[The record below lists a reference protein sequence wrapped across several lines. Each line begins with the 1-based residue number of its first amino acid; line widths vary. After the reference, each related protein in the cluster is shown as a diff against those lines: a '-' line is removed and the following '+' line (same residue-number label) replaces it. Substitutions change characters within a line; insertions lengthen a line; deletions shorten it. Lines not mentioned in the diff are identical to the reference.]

1 MELEYNLK
9 ENNMKQ
15 VFLII
20 ILFFSMIVNISAQ
33 ENLVY
38 NGSFEEHWYC
48 SPFVSQDSTPCKGW
62 YSPNFGTPDYLH
74 ICIKDS
80 SIFFLYN
87 DSIYNICSPHTGR
100 AQVGLCL
107 ISIET
112 AGMEHIQSQLKE
124 PLKAGQKYKVSFWVR
139 LDYQYSDY
147 AAYNIGLYFSK
158 NKKIFGDYLLSKHN
172 YIEGMTPELQ
182 AHVSNEKG
190 NFITDTTW
198 KEISGIYTA
207 QGGEK
212 YITIGMFWDD
222 NPKVVKAW
230 ERAKENQSWGNT
242 KRFGKTVKK
251 YLLKKNKYM
260 EKKYEKSP
268 SKIGQHFPYYLI
280 DDVSVIELN

>member
-1 MELEYNLK
+1 
-9 ENNMKQ
+9 MKRK
-15 VFLII
+15 LYISAAI
-20 ILFFSMIVNISAQ
+20 WLILFTLKAQ
-33 ENLVY
+33 QNLVV

-48 SPFVSQDSTPCKGW
+48 SPYLSQDSTPCKGW
-62 YSPNFGTPDYLH
+62 YSPNLGTPDYLH

-80 SIFFLYN
+80 SIFIFN
-87 DSIYNICSPHTGR
+87 DSINYFCSPHTGR

-139 LDYQYSDY
+139 LDYKYSDY
-147 AAYNIGLYFSK
+147 TTYNIGVYFSK
-158 NKKIFGDYLLSKHN
+158 NKKILGDYLLSKDS

-190 NFITDTTW
+190 KFITDTTW
-198 KEISGIYTA
+198 TEISGIYTA

-280 DDVSVIELN
+280 DDVSVIELNE